1 MTTRRALFRTAA
13 AALAAVAV
21 PSAVLAQAA
30 TPEQAVL
37 SSETIR
43 QVFNALSEKERRIVQ
58 AEAMTA
64 GLYNATPDG
73 KFGPKTEL
81 AIRALPKWIREMSSG
96 EVIVKAD
103 TPEDLA
109 RFLGEVGRGEW
120 SAWLYGEGG
129 EGE

>member
-43 QVFNALSEKERRIVQ
+43 RVFNGLPERERRIVQ

-64 GLYNATPDG
+64 GLYQGTPDG

-96 EVIVKAD
+96 KIIVKAD
-103 TPEDLA
+103 TPADLEH
-109 RFLGEVGRGEW
+109 FLHEVGEGAW